1 MQMYYLYILTNKNGS
16 VMYIGMTNDLTRRI
30 HEHRLELVDGF
41 TKRYHVHKLVYV
53 EEYLDPNE
61 AVARERQ
68 LKGWTRMKKNR
79 LVETMNPTWD
89 ELGDDLF

>member
-1 MQMYYLYILTNKNGS
+1 MQMYYLYILTNKSGS

-30 HEHRLELVDGF
+30 HEHRMALVDGF

-68 LKGWTRMKKNR
+68 LKGWTRMKKNH

-89 ELGDDLF
+89 DLGDDLF